1 MAGVSADA
9 EELAARLRSAGCVRA
24 EDEAALLLEER
35 WDTAELEERVARR
48 ERGEPLE
55 WVLGWAEFAGL
66 RLAVA
71 PGVFVPRQ
79 RTVRLAQLAAAALAA
94 SPDPQV
100 LLDACTGCGAIA
112 CVAARR
118 CPDALVLA
126 GDLDSAAVSCAAR
139 NGRRFGV
146 SVVRSDLLD
155 GFPTDLL
162 GRVRVVAANV
172 PYVPDGDLAKMPAD
186 AREWEP
192 KRALSGGPDG
202 LGVLRELAGQAGD
215 WLARGGTLLTEVA
228 LNQSAD
234 AARDLGALGYA
245 VDVQQWPDDDGSVVL
260 TATLG

>member
-1 MAGVSADA
+1 MNTGAVAI
-9 EELAARLRSAGCVRA
+9 AARLRAAGCVRA

-35 WDTAELEERVARR
+35 WDTAELEGRVARR

-66 RLAVA
+66 RFIVA

-79 RTVRLAQLAAAALAA
+79 RTVPLAQMAASVLAA
-94 SPDPQV
+94 SPDPKV

-112 CVAARR
+112 CVVARC
-118 CPDALVLA
+118 CPDAFVLA
-126 GDLDSAAVSCAAR
+126 GDLDSAAVSCAAQ

-155 GFPTDLL
+155 GFPTTLR
-162 GRVRVVAANV
+162 GRVRVVVANV
-172 PYVPDGDLAKMPAD
+172 PYVPDGDLAKMPSD

-202 LGVLRELAGQAGD
+202 LGVLRELAAQAVD
-215 WLARGGTLLTEVA
+215 WLAEGGKLLTEAA